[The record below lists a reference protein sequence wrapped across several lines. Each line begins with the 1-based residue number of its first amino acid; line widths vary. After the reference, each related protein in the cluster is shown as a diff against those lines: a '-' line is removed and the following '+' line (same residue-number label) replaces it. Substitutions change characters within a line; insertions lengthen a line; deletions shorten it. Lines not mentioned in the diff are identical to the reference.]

1 MSRPFSPK
9 RRSAFTLIEL
19 LVVIAIIAILIG
31 LLLPAVQKVREA
43 ASRTQCVN
51 NLKQLGLA
59 MQNYHDTYQSF
70 PYEPNPSKL
79 SFYVMVLP
87 FIEQQNMYNLF
98 LTNGSSA
105 IQPVKAFLCPSRRST
120 SVGPKDDYATAAN
133 PSTAV
138 PGGVSILGDGVMVTL
153 PMVTNGNG
161 SSNTLLLSHKLIN
174 PSNYTNPNGPQDTY
188 FYDNSY
194 QSAGSCG
201 GLDHIRCVDGG
212 GGGCESGKGYMQD
225 NSCTSDWNHMSSP
238 HPGAGPVVY
247 ADGSVRMY
255 TYGYN
260 PTGLGD
266 WQTYGALW
274 AWNSSVVIPAQ

>member
-1 MSRPFSPK
+1 MPLFLGK
-9 RRSAFTLIEL
+9 RKRGFTLIEL

-51 NLKQLGLA
+51 NLKQLGLG
-59 MQNYHDTYQSF
+59 MQNYHDTYQTF

-79 SFYVMVLP
+79 SFFVLVLP

-98 LTNGSSA
+98 LTNGPSA
-105 IQPVKAFLCPSRRST
+105 ITPVKVFICPSRRST
-120 SVGPKDDYATAAN
+120 SVGPKDDYATASN
-133 PSTAV
+133 PSSAV
-138 PGGVSILGDGVMVTL
+138 SGGVSILGDGMAVTL

-161 SSNTLLLSHKLIN
+161 SSNTLLLAHKLMN
-174 PSNYTNPNGPQDTY
+174 PSNYSNPNGPQDTT
-188 FYDNSY
+188 FYDASFNN
-194 QSAGSCG
+194 GGCG
-201 GLDHIRCVDGG
+201 GWDHVRCVDGG
-212 GGGCESGKGYMQD
+212 GGGCENGHGYMQD
-225 NSCTSDWNHMSSP
+225 NSCDGDMNHMGAP
-238 HPGAGPVVY
+238 HPGAGPVLF

-266 WQTYGALW
+266 WQTYAALW
-274 AWNSSVVIPAQ
+274 AWNNPTPIPAP